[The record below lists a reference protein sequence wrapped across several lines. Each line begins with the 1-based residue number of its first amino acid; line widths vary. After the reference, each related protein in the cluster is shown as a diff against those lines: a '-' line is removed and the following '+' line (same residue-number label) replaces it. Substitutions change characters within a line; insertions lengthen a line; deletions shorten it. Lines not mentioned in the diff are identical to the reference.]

1 MKKFIP
7 VFILLITL
15 VAAFYFYVR
24 SGQESKSVE
33 SADGAVTNVLNL
45 AFVID
50 NEEYKLENGLA
61 AKVATPESSFAMT
74 LRVFGEPVYGD
85 LDKDGDEDAAV
96 WLQFEPGGS
105 GTFYYGALAMKD
117 GAGYKTTDVL
127 FLGDRIAPQTL
138 NIMDGRAVYNFAERR
153 ADEPFSV
160 QPSIGRSV
168 YVHYDVESGEIGEWV
183 KDFEGESNPTE
194 RYRGQADRVSVVFEN
209 YNYTS
214 YRLVTNGA
222 VQEGELNTERGYK
235 EDIDAT
241 VYVLNWQKPE
251 GEQMRYVRL
260 TNEPGKLFLLNTEG
274 NISGAPLSLE

>member
-153 ADEPFSV
+153 ADEPYSAE
-160 QPSIGRSV
+160 PSIGRSV

-194 RYRGQADRVSVVFEN
+194 RYRGQVDRVSVAFEN

-214 YRLVTNGA
+214 YRLVTNG
-222 VQEGELNTERGYK
+222 VVREGELNTERGYK
-235 EDIDAT
+235 EDTDAT

-251 GEQMRYVRL
+251 GEQVRYVRL

-274 NISGAPLSLE
+274 DISGTPLNLE

>member
-117 GAGYKTTDVL
+117 GEGYKATDTL

-138 NIMDGRAVYNFAERR
+138 SIMDGRAVYNFAERR
-153 ADEPFSV
+153 ADEPYSAE
-160 QPSIGRSV
+160 PSIGRSV

-194 RYRGQADRVSVVFEN
+194 RYRGQVDRVSVAFEN

-214 YRLVTNGA
+214 YRLVTNG
-222 VQEGELNTERGYK
+222 VVREGELNTERGYK
-235 EDIDAT
+235 EDVDAT

-251 GEQMRYVRL
+251 GEQVRYVRL

-274 NISGAPLSLE
+274 DISGTPLNLE